1 MPKIMYL
8 ITFYYCFQMLLSS
21 ILSWII
27 LVLFTSSIVS
37 SKQWFLKMKMAQYPM
52 LFLLEKHPTES
63 VNTVF
68 NKYTAGII

>member
-52 LFLLEKHPTES
+52 LFLLEKHPVLKVLTQYS
-63 VNTVF
+63 TNTLLV
-68 NKYTAGII
+68 